1 MGIAS
6 GPLFPEGSPLY
17 NRILCAAVLLFQL
30 PVLAAEPSAK
40 SPPDAG
46 RSAKSPPAAA
56 ASTTPARPT
65 RSRVT
70 VRIQGLRHD
79 RGTIFVALYDDRR
92 AFAAKQGQAHG
103 ATTRPQN
110 RSAVVVFENVVPGK
124 YAVAFFQDENAN
136 QKLDTSLLGVPT
148 EGFGFSKDV
157 MGKLG
162 PPTFEA
168 AAIDI
173 PAGPALVVMN
183 AKYF

>member
-1 MGIAS
+1 MPRADRLLLVLCVWPLAWPAS
-6 GPLFPEGSPLY
+6 
-17 NRILCAAVLLFQL
+17 R
-30 PVLAAEPSAK
+30 LAAEPSLPAA
-40 SPPDAG
+40 PGAG
-46 RSAKSPPAAA
+46 KPAPAPPPAAA
-56 ASTTPARPT
+56 ASAPAPLARGIL
-65 RSRVT
+65 T

-79 RGTIFVALYDDRR
+79 RGTIFVALYDNRR